1 MLLGLGR
8 IWVLSGKRKADVAR
22 PNCRPFDRILAARLT
37 SANAW
42 LTDWAIKAREK
53 GGTGQET

>member
-22 PNCRPFDRILAARLT
+22 PNRRPFDRILAASKTDKCQRL
-37 SANAW
+37 A
-42 LTDWAIKAREK
+42 D
-53 GGTGQET
+53 